1 MAVWSSAW
9 LHGRAASDHVL
20 DALLGWAE
28 RHDVVA
34 ADDDVADRLRL
45 PVSGTPPATPVQLL
59 AGLRLRGA
67 HAATLV
73 LPVPGDVRGLGGGGA
88 VVPAA
93 LGAGEAVS
101 FADIGVALVPA
112 TPRGGIVRWTVYSLA
127 QPTTRDHVGIGDAE
141 YVLSEAVRTSAAT
154 LAALDVANDRPD
166 AHHALMAQLKAVPRP
181 EWPDG
186 MPGRSL
192 RVLQRAEEVAAILSL
207 AESDDP
213 GGAVSARSAVQRTQ
227 ALRPLAAAV
236 RTARCGAVNEAVRV
250 FADRAENLP

>member
-20 DALLGWAE
+20 DALMRWAE

-34 ADDDVADRLRL
+34 ADDEVAEALKL
-45 PVSGTPPATPVQLL
+45 PVSGTPPASPVQLL
-59 AGLRLRGA
+59 AGLRLGGA
-67 HAATLV
+67 HAAALV
-73 LPVPGDVRGLGGGGA
+73 LPVPGDVRGLGGGGP

-93 LGAGEAVS
+93 LDAGEAVS
-101 FADIGVALVPA
+101 FTDIGVALVPA
-112 TPRGGIVRWTVYSLA
+112 SPRSGIVRWTAYSRPKA
-127 QPTTRDHVGIGDAE
+127 AAPDHVGIGDAE

-166 AHHALMAQLKAVPRP
+166 AHNALMAQLKAAPRP
-181 EWPDG
+181 EWPEG

-192 RVLQRAEEVAAILSL
+192 RVLQRAAEVAAILSL

-213 GGAVSARSAVQRTQ
+213 GGAVSARSAVQRSQ
-227 ALRPLAAAV
+227 ALQPLAAAV
-236 RTARCGAVNEAVRV
+236 RTARCAAVNEAVRV